1 MADQRTAHPY
11 HMYDAILAQPALV
24 ARVLEAE
31 RELISRAA
39 EAAAGKKR
47 LIFAGI
53 GTSLHAAAVG
63 EHFLRHLSR
72 GRLHAQV
79 EQSFE
84 LVHYPTALSADDALI
99 VVSHRGWKN
108 FSVEAVRR
116 AKTAGALTIAVT
128 GLEGGDGIR
137 AADFAIPTC
146 EQEISFA
153 HTKSYTTAMAAL
165 ALLAIGIAE
174 KRGQLAAVNSPR
186 ADLSR
191 VSAWM
196 KESLAVEAA
205 ARAAARELAA
215 RPRLFFVG
223 AGPNWSTATD
233 GALKVKETSY
243 SAAEG
248 VETEQLLHGPL
259 AEIGP
264 HCAVV
269 MHFAGGPSDAR
280 AAEAWAALGE
290 LGALRIAVVS
300 KGAVASIP
308 NLSAAA
314 AASISGGH
322 RLEVPA
328 VPEWLSPLVHVVPIQ
343 LLSYFLALERGTNP
357 DTGHEDE
364 ASHARAVK
372 YFQL

>member
-1 MADQRTAHPY
+1 MAEQRTAHPY
-11 HMYDAILAQPALV
+11 DMYDAIHAQPALV
-24 ARVLEAE
+24 ARVLESQ
-31 RELISRAA
+31 RDLIARAA
-39 EAAAGKKR
+39 EAAAAKKR

-63 EHFLRHLSR
+63 EHSLRHLTQ
-72 GRLHAQV
+72 GRAHAQV

-84 LVHYPTALSADDALI
+84 FVQYPPALSADDALI

-116 AKTAGALTIAVT
+116 AKAAGALTIAIT
-128 GLEGGDGIR
+128 GHEGGDGIR
-137 AADFAIPTC
+137 AAHFAIPTC

-174 KRGQLAAVNSPR
+174 KRGQLVGTNSAR

-191 VSAWM
+191 VSAWIS
-196 KESLAVEAA
+196 ESLAVESQ
-205 ARAAARELAA
+205 ARSAARELAA

-223 AGPNWSTATD
+223 AGPNWSTATE

-280 AAEAWAALGE
+280 AAEAWSALGE
-290 LGALRIAVVS
+290 LGALRIAVVT
-300 KGAVASIP
+300 KG
-308 NLSAAA
+308 AAA
-314 AASISGGH
+314 AVTGGH
-322 RLEVPA
+322 RLELPA
-328 VPEWLSPLVHVVPIQ
+328 VPEWLSPLVHVVPVQ
-343 LLSYFLALERGTNP
+343 LLSYFLAVERGTNP
-357 DTGHEDE
+357 DTGHEDA
-364 ASHARAVK
+364 ASHDRAKK